1 MDRRSALAAMASLS
15 IISPIGGALAQATG
29 APRSAAV
36 PARLTL
42 GAAINKAGRQRMLS
56 QRMAKAYAQ
65 MGLGL
70 LPDRAFKIM
79 NESMTLFDAHQ
90 TELAAFAPTADIA
103 KTYAELARL
112 QLELAGL
119 RAERDKAQSVANTA
133 STLLTSEKVTQE
145 RLTVQV
151 KNLEADNRRLRD
163 DLGFFE
169 KLIPTTGVGGI
180 AIRSLQAQVEQG
192 RVVKWQVLVIQAVK
206 DPVEFS
212 GRLELSFVGV
222 QNGKPWAA
230 ALPGG
235 PQVFK
240 LKQYG
245 RLDGVF
251 DLPPHAVIKEVSA
264 RVLDGSVTKAVQTV
278 KL

>member
-1 MDRRSALAAMASLS
+1 MRLRLLLRRLTVSAPRMAVRSAL
-15 IISPIGGALAQATG
+15 PW
-29 APRSAAV
+29 PFRWAV
-36 PARLTL
+36 VAVVA
-42 GAAINKAGRQRMLS
+42 GFCAAI
-56 QRMAKAYAQ
+56 
-65 MGLGL
+65 GLW
-70 LPDRAFKIM
+70 AFEFGK
-79 NESMTLFDAHQ
+79 
-90 TELAAFAPTADIA
+90 DIA
-103 KTYAELARL
+103 GLDRGSKAEMQKTYAELARL

-145 RLTVQV
+145 RLAVQV

-192 RVVKWQVLVIQAVK
+192 RVVKWQILVIQAVK

>member
-1 MDRRSALAAMASLS
+1 MRLRLLLRRLTVSAPRMAVRSAL
-15 IISPIGGALAQATG
+15 PW
-29 APRSAAV
+29 PFRWAV
-36 PARLTL
+36 VAVVA
-42 GAAINKAGRQRMLS
+42 GFCAAI
-56 QRMAKAYAQ
+56 
-65 MGLGL
+65 GLW
-70 LPDRAFKIM
+70 AFEFGK
-79 NESMTLFDAHQ
+79 
-90 TELAAFAPTADIA
+90 DIA
-103 KTYAELARL
+103 GLDRGSKAEMQKTYAELARL